1 MKKFAGALILLI
13 VGALLSCPKPTSS
26 PSKAWVVST
35 LAGSSGTENPRLN
48 FRDGAGA
55 SARFSNP
62 FGVAV
67 DAAGNVYVADTSN
80 HRIRKITPKGL
91 VSTLAG
97 SDRAGDSVGAGAE
110 AKFNNPMDLAVDAA
124 GNLYVADTFNNKI
137 RKFSLAGGSVSVS
150 TLAGT
155 GSAGSEDDT
164 GTTAAQFNNP
174 RGVAVDASGNVYV
187 ADEGSS
193 LIRKIVPTEGGGVRV
208 STLAGSTAG
217 NTDGAGT
224 TAAKFRNPY
233 GVAVDAAGNVYVAD
247 YNNHRIRRIT
257 PGGLVSTIAGDGESG
272 FKDGA
277 GATARFNRPAGVA
290 VDAEGN
296 LYVAD
301 KDNARIRKIEYKL
314 P

>member
-1 MKKFAGALILLI
+1 MKKFTGVLILLI

-35 LAGSSGTENPRLN
+35 FAG
-48 FRDGAGA
+48 DGAGA
-55 SARFSNP
+55 SAQFNSP

-80 HRIRKITPKGL
+80 HRIRKIIPEGV

-97 SDRAGDSVGAGAE
+97 TGRAGDSVSGVTE
-110 AKFNNPMDLAVDAA
+110 AQFNNPMDLAVDAA

-137 RKFSLAGGSVSVS
+137 RKIVPAEGGGVNVS
-150 TLAGT
+150 TLAGI
-155 GSAGSEDDT
+155 GSAGSEDGD
-164 GTTAAQFNNP
+164 GTTAAEFNNP

-193 LIRKIVPTEGGGVRV
+193 LIRKITTDGGVRV
-208 STLAGSTAG
+208 STFAGGSTSS

-247 YNNHRIRRIT
+247 YNNHLIRKIT
-257 PGGLVSTIAGDGESG
+257 PEGLVSTIAGDGESG
-272 FKDGA
+272 FRDGA

-290 VDAEGN
+290 VDAAGN